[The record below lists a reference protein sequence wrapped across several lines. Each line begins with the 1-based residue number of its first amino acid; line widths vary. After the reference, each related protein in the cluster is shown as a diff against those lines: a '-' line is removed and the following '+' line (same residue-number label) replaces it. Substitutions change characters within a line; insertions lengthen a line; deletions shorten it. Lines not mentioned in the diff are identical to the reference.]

1 MGGEAAASR
10 VSAGR
15 VGRAHGRDGSF
26 YVEHPA
32 HDLSQGTKVTLA
44 GAERTVER
52 RGGTDNRPLVRVDGI
67 ADREAAAALYGEVI
81 LIDEAHS
88 PLAEDEWRVEDLVGL
103 RVDDIGVVTGVL
115 DGPSCDVLEVGID
128 GVLIPLV
135 RDAIKK
141 VDTKAGV
148 IEIDRGFLGI

>member
-1 MGGEAAASR
+1 M
-10 VSAGR
+10 
-15 VGRAHGRDGSF
+15 GRAHGRDGSF
-26 YVEHPA
+26 YVEHPV
-32 HDLSQGTKVTLA
+32 HDLSEGTKVTLA
-44 GAERTVER
+44 GTERTVER

-67 ADREAAAALYGEVI
+67 ADRDAAAALYGEVI
-81 LIDEAHS
+81 LVDEADS

-141 VDTKAGV
+141 VDTEAGV
-148 IEIDRGFLGI
+148 IEIDRAFLGI

>member
-1 MGGEAAASR
+1 LSG
-10 VSAGR
+10 VTAGR

-26 YVEHPA
+26 YVEHPV
-32 HDLSQGTKVTLA
+32 HDLSEGTRVTLA
-44 GAERTVER
+44 GAERRVDR
-52 RGGTDNRPLVRVDGI
+52 RGGTDNRPLVRVGGI
-67 ADREAAAALYGEVI
+67 SDRESAAALYGEVI
-81 LIDEAHS
+81 LIDEADS
-88 PLAEDEWRVEDLVGL
+88 PLADDEWRVEDLVGL

-135 RDAIKK
+135 RDAVKK
-141 VDTKAGV
+141 VDTEAGV

>member
-1 MGGEAAASR
+1 MGGGAAASGFT
-10 VSAGR
+10 AGR

-26 YVEHPA
+26 YVEHPV
-32 HDLSQGTKVTLA
+32 HDLCEGTKVTLA
-44 GAERTVER
+44 GTERTVER

-67 ADREAAAALYGEVI
+67 ADRDAAAALYGEVI
-81 LIDEAHS
+81 LVDEAES

-141 VDTKAGV
+141 VDTEAGV